1 MPPTN
6 QTTRTKKSKS
16 QTTTHQITV
25 DGVVVE
31 VVRKNIKNLNLS
43 VYPPDGK
50 VRVSA
55 PRRISDATVRQV
67 ILERMG
73 WIKSQQAWFA
83 SHAQRATPRYIS
95 GEKHDYLGH
104 TYLLQVMD
112 GAWRPKVSLHGER
125 LKLHVPGGSSEA
137 LRAQALEA
145 WYRAQLKL
153 LIPPLIARWE
163 PVMGVQVA
171 EWGVKRMRTK
181 WGTCS
186 IRARRIWLNL
196 ELIKL
201 PPEYLEYV
209 VVHEMNHLLERLHTP
224 RFKALLDQFMPGWRD
239 LRQGLEQAV
248 KQNGRLRMG

>member
-1 MPPTN
+1 MPSTN
-6 QTTRTKKSKS
+6 QAPRLKKPDPK
-16 QTTTHQITV
+16 TTTHHITV
-25 DGVVVE
+25 DDLVVE
-31 VVRKNIKNLNLS
+31 VLRKNIKNLNLS
-43 VYPPDGK
+43 VRPPDGK
-50 VRVSA
+50 VRVSV

-67 ILERMG
+67 VLERME

-83 SHAQRATPRYIS
+83 SHAERATLHYVS
-95 GEKHDYLGH
+95 GEKHVYLGH

-112 GAWRPKVSLHGER
+112 GARRPKVSLHGER
-125 LKLHVPGGSSEA
+125 LELHVPSGSNEA

-145 WYRAQLKL
+145 WYRAQIKL

-163 PVMGVQVA
+163 PVIGVQVA

-209 VVHEMNHLLERLHTP
+209 AVHEMNHLLERLHTP
-224 RFKALLDQFMPGWRD
+224 RFKALLDQFMPGWRE

>member
-1 MPPTN
+1 MPSTN
-6 QTTRTKKSKS
+6 QAPRLKKPDPK
-16 QTTTHQITV
+16 TTTHHITV
-25 DGVVVE
+25 DDLVVE

-43 VYPPDGK
+43 VRSPDGK
-50 VRVSA
+50 VRVSV

-67 ILERMG
+67 VLERME

-83 SHAQRATPRYIS
+83 SHAERATLHYVS
-95 GEKHDYLGH
+95 LEKYDYLGH

-112 GAWRPKVSLHGER
+112 CAQRPKVSLHGER
-125 LKLHVPGGSSEA
+125 LELHVPSGSNEA

-145 WYRAQLKL
+145 WYRAQIKL

-224 RFKALLDQFMPGWRD
+224 RFKALLDQFMPGWRE